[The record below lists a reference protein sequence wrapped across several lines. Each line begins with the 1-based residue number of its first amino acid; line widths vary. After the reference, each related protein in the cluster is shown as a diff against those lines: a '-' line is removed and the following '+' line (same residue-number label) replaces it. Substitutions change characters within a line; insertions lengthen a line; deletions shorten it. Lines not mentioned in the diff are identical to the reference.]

1 MFRFGVTKL
10 AKLYI
15 YCNYITHEVDYSKL
29 VQLQLQTILTEYA
42 ALKSEIRYRTG
53 FQNHLVQLHF
63 IFLGAIL
70 AAGLSNILT
79 IKTSL
84 LLIPIE
90 SSLFGLWYFD
100 CGLRILEIGAYIR
113 KCIEAHVH
121 KILGKNETKPKIM
134 IWESEFRKSFNNDSF
149 AIEVGSLMLI
159 LLTFGGPTLFCIAY
173 GCLYFHP
180 QINNDSFIIILG
192 VIIDLVLFGILFFF
206 AIWFTYETTKS
217 ILETK
222 NESK

>member
-1 MFRFGVTKL
+1 M
-10 AKLYI
+10 
-15 YCNYITHEVDYSKL
+15 DYSEL
-29 VQLQLQTILTEYA
+29 VQLQLQTILAEYA
-42 ALKSEIRYRTG
+42 ALKSEIQYRTE
-53 FQNHLVQLHF
+53 FQNNLVRMHF
-63 IFLGAIL
+63 TFLGAIL
-70 AAGLSNILT
+70 VAGLSNILT

-90 SSLFGLWYFD
+90 SSSFGLWYFD

-113 KCIEAHVH
+113 KCIETHVH

-134 IWESEFRKSFNNDSF
+134 ICESEFRKSFNNDPF
-149 AIEVGSLMLI
+149 VIEVCSVI
-159 LLTFGGPTLFCIAY
+159 LVLLAFGGPTLLCIAY
-173 GCLYFHP
+173 ICLYFHP

-192 VIIDLVLFGILFFF
+192 VIIDLVLFCILFFF
-206 AIWFTYETTKS
+206 AIWFIYKTTKS